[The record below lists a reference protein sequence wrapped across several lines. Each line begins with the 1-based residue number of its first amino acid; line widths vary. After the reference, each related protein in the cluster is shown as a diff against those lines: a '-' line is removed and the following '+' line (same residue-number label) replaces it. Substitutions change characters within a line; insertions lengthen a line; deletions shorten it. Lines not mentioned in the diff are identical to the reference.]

1 MRPYGQG
8 SQYNRSG
15 NDASPNGNHG
25 DTAGHSTL
33 ASNLGYLRLIL
44 LTLVV
49 ALLSAAAGVSLWRL
63 TSAEPAPAFA
73 SLLVLPEPRVL
84 ADFSLV
90 DQDGKP
96 FSLERLRGRWSL
108 LFFGFTRCPDICP
121 STLYDL
127 QQVSRDLDAGA
138 GGAAPWQVIFV
149 SVDPERD
156 SPAQLN
162 AYVSFFDPR
171 FLGVTGAPEQLA
183 PLALQI
189 GVAFRIE
196 EHAAGSQDYAVDHSA
211 SVFLTDPQGRLH
223 GVFPAPHDADAMTRD
238 LAAVFSRPELTSR

>member
-1 MRPYGQG
+1 
-8 SQYNRSG
+8 
-15 NDASPNGNHG
+15 
-25 DTAGHSTL
+25 L
-33 ASNLGYLRLIL
+33 ASNLGNLRLTLLAIL
-44 LTLVV
+44 V
-49 ALLSAAAGVSLWRL
+49 ALLSAAAGASLWRL
-63 TSAEPAPAFA
+63 KQAEPLAAFA

-90 DQDGKP
+90 DQDGNP

-127 QQVSRDLDAGA
+127 QQVSRGLDDGA
-138 GGAAPWQVIFV
+138 RDATPWQVIFV

-156 SPAQLN
+156 SPTQLKE
-162 AYVSFFDPR
+162 YVSWFDPR

-189 GVAFRIE
+189 GVAFRVE

-238 LAAVFSRPELTSR
+238 LAAVFSRLEPPTR

>member
-1 MRPYGQG
+1 
-8 SQYNRSG
+8 
-15 NDASPNGNHG
+15 
-25 DTAGHSTL
+25 
-33 ASNLGYLRLIL
+33 
-44 LTLVV
+44 V
-49 ALLSAAAGVSLWRL
+49 
-63 TSAEPAPAFA
+63 
-73 SLLVLPEPRVL
+73 VLPEPREL

-90 DQDGKP
+90 DQDGTT

-127 QQVSRDLDAGA
+127 QQVGRSLDVGA
-138 GGAAPWQVIFV
+138 GPAAGPVAGPGDGLGDGSGDGSGDRSGRATPWQVIFV

-156 SPAQLN
+156 SPAQLQE
-162 AYVSFFDPR
+162 YVSWFDPR

-189 GVAFRIE
+189 GVAFRVE
-196 EHAAGSQDYAVDHSA
+196 EHASGSQDYAVDHSA

-223 GVFPAPHDADAMTRD
+223 GVFPAPHDAGAMARD
-238 LAAVFSRPELTSR
+238 LAAVLDHPGLITR

>member
-1 MRPYGQG
+1 
-8 SQYNRSG
+8 
-15 NDASPNGNHG
+15 
-25 DTAGHSTL
+25 L
-33 ASNLGYLRLIL
+33 ASNHSELRFIL
-44 LTLVV
+44 LAIAV

-63 TSAEPAPAFA
+63 QQAQPAASFA
-73 SLLVLPEPRVL
+73 SLVVLPEPRVL
-84 ADFSLV
+84 ADFSLL
-90 DQDGKP
+90 DHDGTP

-127 QQVSRDLDAGA
+127 QQVSRSVDVDSGA
-138 GGAAPWQVIFV
+138 GGAATPWQVIFV

-156 SPAQLN
+156 SPAQLKE
-162 AYVSFFDPR
+162 YVSWFDPR

-189 GVAFRIE
+189 GVAFRVE
-196 EHAAGSQDYAVDHSA
+196 EHATGSQDYAVDHSA

-223 GVFPAPHDADAMTRD
+223 GVFPAPHDGAAMARD
-238 LAAVFSRPELTSR
+238 FAAVIDRRG